1 MGVSEDLSLAATSFV
16 SFVVY
21 VLLLDLT
28 SQRLALSTSQRQPL
42 HALHALNRAGSR
54 TTFSFLRDRRTTG
67 SENAGQ
73 QHIGT

>member
-1 MGVSEDLSLAATSFV
+1 MGGSEDLSLAARSFV

-21 VLLLDLT
+21 VLLLDLPH
-28 SQRLALSTSQRQPL
+28 SGWLSYIRQPL
-42 HALHALNRAGSR
+42 HALNRVGSR